1 MNLRTIS
8 GLAVAFILGFGAAT
22 WLDAPTP
29 GSTTA
34 AAKSTSAAQPHDN
47 SPNLIIAGAYSK
59 RCATATGIC
68 TMQNPLQVGTRC
80 SCPDGSHRT
89 VVR

>member
-1 MNLRTIS
+1 MKLRTLT
-8 GLAVAFILGFGAAT
+8 GLTAAFVLGYGIAT
-22 WLDAPTP
+22 WLQAPTP
-29 GSTTA
+29 GNSTA
-34 AAKSTSAAQPHDN
+34 AKNTSATLSHDN
-47 SPNLIIAGAYSK
+47 APNLIIAGAYSK